1 MIKILFR
8 ILGGLATA
16 AVVVIVMTAVG
27 LVVVPRLANWTVLVV
42 LSGSME
48 PSMPTGGLAFVEPV
62 DPAAIRVGDV
72 VTFPV
77 PGHPGA
83 LVSHRVTS
91 VEQVA
96 GKPVLVT
103 KGDANDEVDA
113 WRVPASSVKGKVN
126 SSVPY
131 LGHASQL
138 LRTQAGFLLVLV
150 VPGLLIILGELGA
163 IAREIRKMRRG
174 KPSGA

>member
-16 AVVVIVMTAVG
+16 AVVVIVITAVG

-48 PSMPTGGLAFVEPV
+48 PRMPTGGLAFVEPV
-62 DPAAIRVGDV
+62 DEAAIRVGDV

-96 GKPVLVT
+96 GKPVLIT
-103 KGDANDEVDA
+103 KGDANDEPDT
-113 WRVPASSVKGKVN
+113 WRTPASSVKGEVAVT
-126 SSVPY
+126 VPY
-131 LGHASQL
+131 LGHAAQF
-138 LRTQAGFLLVLV
+138 LRTPAGYLLVLV
-150 VPGLLIILGELGA
+150 VPAIVIILGELGA
-163 IAREIRKMRRG
+163 IGRELRKMRQKRA
-174 KPSGA
+174 GA

>member
-1 MIKILFR
+1 MKQLSRVI
-8 ILGGLATA
+8 GGIATGI
-16 AVVVIVMTAVG
+16 VVAIVVTAVG
-27 LVVVPRLANWTVLVV
+27 LVVVPRLLNWTVLVV

-62 DPAAIRVGDV
+62 DPAAIQVGDI

-77 PGHPGA
+77 PGQPGA

-96 GKPVLVT
+96 GKPVLLT
-103 KGDANDEVDA
+103 KGDANDEPDA
-113 WRVPASSVKGKVN
+113 WRTPASSVKGTVN
-126 SSVPY
+126 VSLPY
-131 LGHASQL
+131 LGHATQL
-138 LRTQAGFLLVLV
+138 LRTQGGFILLLV
-150 VPGLLIILGELGA
+150 VPGLLIVLGELGA
-163 IAREIRKMRRG
+163 IARELRKIRRN